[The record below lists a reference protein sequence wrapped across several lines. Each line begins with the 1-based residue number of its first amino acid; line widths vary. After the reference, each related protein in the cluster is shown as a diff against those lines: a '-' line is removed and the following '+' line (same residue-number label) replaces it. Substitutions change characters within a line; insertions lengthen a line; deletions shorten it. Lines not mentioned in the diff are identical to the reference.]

1 MSLATQ
7 TTPLIAALEQLGPH
21 DHFCS
26 IYESPQEH
34 YAVAIPFIRIGL
46 NRGEKCIYIAD
57 DGGAEDVRQAMQ
69 SEGID
74 VDSAIASKA
83 LVLATKDQTYLKH
96 GSFHPDWMFTFWKE
110 TTELAMGEGFSA
122 LRATGETEWVLRG
135 SRGLERWMEYESRL
149 THTLSESNCSALCQ
163 YNRRLFPPEVILD
176 VIRTHPTIVYGGTV
190 CRNLYFVPP
199 EEFLGANQTAREVE
213 RLLTN
218 IRERERVDNALRAQ
232 LTERKRTE
240 EALRR
245 SERYLAEAQRLSH
258 TGSWALSANS
268 KIAVYWSEEDFR
280 IWGFD
285 PRQGLPD
292 TEMVFQRIH
301 PEDVGRV
308 YEKSMKALGE
318 KTDYTD
324 EFRIVLPDEEVRH
337 IHALAHPV
345 LSASGEIAEY
355 VGTHVDVTERKR
367 AEAEQKR
374 AAEALRQAQA
384 YLAEAQRISHT
395 GSFGWR
401 LSNGEIFWSEETYRI
416 FQYDRTTKP
425 TVELV
430 LQRVHPEDVALV
442 RQTIERVSQAGKDF
456 DFEYRLLMQDGS
468 VKHVH
473 VVARALS
480 DESGDIEFVGAVMD
494 VTEQHQSRAA
504 LEKAFDEIKKS
515 QDRLRLVINTI
526 PGMVW
531 SGLPDGSFD
540 FVNQPWLTYL
550 GCSWEELS
558 ARGGLRSVVHP
569 DDVGGS
575 DARWKETRAAGRHT
589 DHELRM
595 RRADGQYR
603 WFLTR
608 ALPLHDEQGNI
619 VQWYGTATDIE
630 DRKRAEMLLGGEKR
644 LLEMIARGEPLALTL
659 DALCLLV
666 EELAGGCLSSILLLD
681 PNTNCLRHGSA
692 PSLPTKY
699 TEAIDGS
706 VIGPSVG
713 SCGTAAYRREP
724 VIVSDIDTD
733 PLWADY
739 REMASA
745 HGLRACWSTP
755 ILSSAGMVLGT
766 FAIYYHEPCSPTPQ
780 DSNVISQITHLAS
793 IALERAQAVQA
804 LERQASLL
812 EQAHDAI
819 LIWEFPR
826 TIVYWNRGAEQLYG
840 FSREE
845 AIGRPSHELLHTEH
859 PISRA
864 EFEAAL
870 ERDGEWTGEL
880 THTTRDGRKIIVESR
895 HVLMRET
902 DGRWLVL
909 ETNRDI
915 TERKRAEEE
924 QTRAA
929 EALRQAQADLARV
942 SRVTTMG
949 ELTASLAHEVNQPI
963 TASVTNAKTCVRW
976 LAGDAPN
983 IEEAR
988 DAAMRSAKNGTR
1000 AAEII
1005 GRIRLLFQKGTPQR
1019 ELVDVNEVIREII
1032 VLLRSE
1038 ATRYSIS
1045 VRTELGTGFPELIG
1059 DSVQLQQVFMN
1070 LLLNGIEAMKDVDG
1084 KRELSVKSQMAK
1096 DEQLLISISDTGCGL
1111 PPQANQIFDAF
1122 FTTKLH
1128 GTGMGLSISRSI
1140 VESHGGRL
1148 WAAGNAPRG
1157 ATFHITLPTRVEV
1170 L

>member
-1 MSLATQ
+1 MSLAIQ

-46 NRGEKCIYIAD
+46 DRGEKCIYIAD
-57 DGGAEDVRQAMQ
+57 DGADGDVRQAMQ

-176 VIRTHPTIVYGGTV
+176 VIRTHPTIVYGGAV

-218 IRERERVDNALRAQ
+218 IRERERVDNALREQ
-232 LTERKRTE
+232 LKERKRTE

-268 KIAVYWSEEDFR
+268 KTAVYWSEEDFR

-308 YEKSMKALGE
+308 YEKSLKALGE

-324 EFRIVLPDEEVRH
+324 EFRIVLSDGEVKH
-337 IHALAHPV
+337 IHTLAHPV
-345 LSASGEIAEY
+345 LGANGEIAEY

-374 AAEALRQAQA
+374 
-384 YLAEAQRISHT
+384 
-395 GSFGWR
+395 
-401 LSNGEIFWSEETYRI
+401 
-416 FQYDRTTKP
+416 
-425 TVELV
+425 V
-430 LQRVHPEDVALV
+430 
-442 RQTIERVSQAGKDF
+442 
-456 DFEYRLLMQDGS
+456 
-468 VKHVH
+468 
-473 VVARALS
+473 
-480 DESGDIEFVGAVMD
+480 
-494 VTEQHQSRAA
+494 
-504 LEKAFDEIKKS
+504 
-515 QDRLRLVINTI
+515 
-526 PGMVW
+526 
-531 SGLPDGSFD
+531 
-540 FVNQPWLTYL
+540 
-550 GCSWEELS
+550 
-558 ARGGLRSVVHP
+558 
-569 DDVGGS
+569 
-575 DARWKETRAAGRHT
+575 
-589 DHELRM
+589 
-595 RRADGQYR
+595 
-603 WFLTR
+603 
-608 ALPLHDEQGNI
+608 
-619 VQWYGTATDIE
+619 
-630 DRKRAEMLLGGEKR
+630 
-644 LLEMIARGEPLALTL
+644 
-659 DALCLLV
+659 
-666 EELAGGCLSSILLLD
+666 
-681 PNTNCLRHGSA
+681 
-692 PSLPTKY
+692 
-699 TEAIDGS
+699 
-706 VIGPSVG
+706 
-713 SCGTAAYRREP
+713 
-724 VIVSDIDTD
+724 
-733 PLWADY
+733 
-739 REMASA
+739 
-745 HGLRACWSTP
+745 
-755 ILSSAGMVLGT
+755 
-766 FAIYYHEPCSPTPQ
+766 
-780 DSNVISQITHLAS
+780 
-793 IALERAQAVQA
+793 
-804 LERQASLL
+804 
-812 EQAHDAI
+812 
-819 LIWEFPR
+819 
-826 TIVYWNRGAEQLYG
+826 
-840 FSREE
+840 
-845 AIGRPSHELLHTEH
+845 
-859 PISRA
+859 
-864 EFEAAL
+864 
-870 ERDGEWTGEL
+870 
-880 THTTRDGRKIIVESR
+880 
-895 HVLMRET
+895 
-902 DGRWLVL
+902 
-909 ETNRDI
+909 
-915 TERKRAEEE
+915 
-924 QTRAA
+924 A

-1005 GRIRLLFQKGTPQR
+1005 SRIRLLFQKGTPQR
-1019 ELVDVNEVIREII
+1019 ELVDVNEVIREIT

-1157 ATFHITLPTRVEV
+1157 ATFHITLPTRVEA